1 MGPSRGKGKTP
12 ATPTRAMP
20 SRPSTRATRGR
31 KTKDTTPD
39 VYQNMLIEAAVTDPE
54 PFDDRPLKRRK
65 VAGNSGSSRT
75 SRNNEVKQPLDTSG
89 NNPTSAASRA
99 AGLQTID
106 ASDDDDDESDFGFED
121 VDLGQPDGGTSSAA
135 EDDAIGDVT
144 ISLEKD
150 STPKQHASKTKRK
163 PASSVEKAYRLL
175 VHKAHFLCLL
185 GHCIYANS
193 WSNNEAAQN
202 NLKSILSVKTKSYL
216 RDNPSKSQFDRNR
229 MFLEGL
235 EQASEAFRGAFSVTA
250 SGMRKA
256 NWVTDGSADEDRS
269 DIEPMDRT
277 DFFRAAKRREGSQDT
292 GAQLF
297 CALLRG
303 IEVEARLV
311 CSLQTLPINPTAAK
325 TTPVKPVKRIVY
337 ASDAASPDD
346 QTASDGST
354 DDMGV
359 KTSSRL
365 SKIPSVRRR
374 LGQPCFTTA
383 ADPAVT
389 PQQKKKKP
397 VRTLVYPVFW
407 VEAFNHAIQKWV
419 TIDCMVTG
427 TVNKPGKVE
436 PPSSYDLNQ
445 LSYAIAFEE
454 DGSARDVTR
463 RYAKAFNAKTRRQ
476 RVEATDNGAA
486 WMKKALRIFRRKGAA
501 LDRDQ
506 VENAELAAKEARE
519 GLPSNVQDFKDHPY
533 YALERHLRRHEV
545 IFPKREAGKVNAG
558 TAAKPR
564 MEAVFRRQDVYVCRS
579 ADKWFRLGREMKAGE
594 QPLKHVVSRRVARA
608 KSITEDEDDAAG
620 EKTTALY
627 AAYQTKLYI
636 PPPVIRGKVPRNGF
650 GNLDIYVPSMVPAGG
665 AHIRHPL
672 TQQAAKILRVDSADA
687 VTGFKFKGRQG
698 TAVIEGAIVAEQFA
712 DSVRN
717 VIEGLEWEAE
727 EEKCKQRSLVALRFW
742 ARMLKG
748 LTIQERVKSYRR
760 PEEGGGEADGADDA
774 EERQE
779 EDENDITVV
788 IPHMEEDSPLWTA
801 GRYSVREL
809 VAPKQGSAKKK
820 RKQYDSDED
829 VDAAGDFNAQISETE
844 NAGSTAARRATRSS
858 RRRVVEDQDD
868 DVEEAGG
875 GFLPDADDSDDDSGG
890 FVPEGGGDEDDEGGG
905 FLVGSDSE
913 GGGFAAEDERRP
925 CQHEH
930 EHQEHDHASSQDDGG
945 GGGGFMV
952 DAAKK
957 DITDDNP
964 GGGFLPEDDEIEQ
977 PDAASP
983 RDLTLLPTTMTDT
996 IPTQSADVK
1005 EMPSDRFGTSTPE
1018 THVGEN
1024 SSMDRLLEHHRA
1036 MTDAQSG
1043 PNPVDGRKTDAQAT
1057 EVNGHSDEDS
1067 LLSHDP
1073 EDEDAEPD
1081 WLESD

>member
-1 MGPSRGKGKTP
+1 MASSRGKGKTP

-31 KTKDTTPD
+31 KTMDTTPD
-39 VYQNMLIEAAVTDPE
+39 VYQDMLIEAAVTNPE
-54 PFDDRPLKRRK
+54 PFDDRPLKRRRI
-65 VAGNSGSSRT
+65 AGPSGPFATRHKD
-75 SRNNEVKQPLDTSG
+75 EVKQPLNTSG
-89 NNPTSAASRA
+89 NHSTSILSRK

-144 ISLEKD
+144 ISLEKN
-150 STPKQHASKTKRK
+150 STPKPHASKTKRK
-163 PASSVEKAYRLL
+163 PASSVEKAHRLL

-193 WSNNEAAQN
+193 WCNDEAAQS
-202 NLKSILSVKTKSYL
+202 NLKSIMSPKTKAYL
-216 RDNPSKSQFDRNR
+216 RDNPDKSQFDRNR
-229 MFLEGL
+229 MFVEGL
-235 EQASEAFRGAFSVTA
+235 EQVSEAFRGAFSVTA

-256 NWVTDGSADEDRS
+256 SWVTDGSADEDRS
-269 DIEPMDRT
+269 DIEPMDRA
-277 DFFRAAKRREGSQDT
+277 DFIRAAKRREGSQDT

-297 CALLRG
+297 CALLRS
-303 IEVEARLV
+303 IRVVARLV
-311 CSLQTLPINPTAAK
+311 CSLQTLPINPTATK
-325 TTPVKPVKRIVY
+325 TTPVRPVKRIIY
-337 ASDAASPDD
+337 ASDAASADD
-346 QTASDGST
+346 HTASDGST

-365 SKIPSVRRR
+365 SKIPSARRR
-374 LGQPCFTTA
+374 LGQPGFAKA
-383 ADPAVT
+383 ADPAIT
-389 PQQKKKKP
+389 PQQKKKS
-397 VRTLVYPVFW
+397 VRTLAYPVFW
-407 VEAFNHAIQKWV
+407 VEVFNAAVQKWV
-419 TIDCMVTG
+419 TVDCVVTG
-427 TVNKPGKVE
+427 TVNKPGKLE

-476 RVEATDNGAA
+476 RVEATQNGAA
-486 WMKKALRIFRRKGAA
+486 WMKKALRVFRRKGAA

-506 VENAELAAKEARE
+506 VEDAELAAKEARE

-564 MEAVFRRQDVYVCRS
+564 MEAVFRRQDVHVCRS

-608 KSITEDEDDAAG
+608 KSITEEEDEAAG
-620 EKTTALY
+620 QKTTALY
-627 AAYQTKLYI
+627 AAYQTALYS

-672 TQQAAKILRVDSADA
+672 TQQAAKILRVDFADA

-717 VIEGLEWEAE
+717 VIESLEWEAE
-727 EEKCKQRSLVALRFW
+727 EEKCKQRSLVALRLW

-748 LTIQERVKSYRR
+748 LRIQERVKSYRR
-760 PEEGGGEADGADDA
+760 PGEGGGEADGADDA

-779 EDENDITVV
+779 KDENDITVV
-788 IPHMEEDSPLWTA
+788 IPHLEEDSPLWTA

-809 VAPKQGSAKKK
+809 VAPKQSSAKKK

-829 VDAAGDFNAQISETE
+829 VGEAGDFNAQISETA

-858 RRRVVEDQDD
+858 RRRVVDDQDD
-868 DVEEAGG
+868 DVEGAGG
-875 GFLPDADDSDDDSGG
+875 GFLPDADESDDDSGG

-913 GGGFAAEDERRP
+913 GGRLAAEDEKRP
-925 CQHEH
+925 YQHEH

-952 DAAKK
+952 DAAQK
-957 DITDDNP
+957 DITDDSP
-964 GGGFLPEDDEIEQ
+964 GGGFLPEDNEIEQ

-983 RDLTLLPTTMTDT
+983 RDLKLLPTTMTDT
-996 IPTQSADVK
+996 IPTKSADMK
-1005 EMPSDRFGTSTPE
+1005 EMPSDRFGISTPE

-1024 SSMDRLLEHHRA
+1024 SSMDKLLEHHRA
-1036 MTDAQSG
+1036 LTDAQSA
-1043 PNPVDGRKTDAQAT
+1043 PEPVEGGKTDAQAM
-1057 EVNGHSDEDS
+1057 EVDGHSDEGS